1 MICGHKTYKD
11 IVKQKQ
17 LCEMD
22 KKDNCVHFVPSH
34 TLSYNIMNF

>member
-34 TLSYNIMNF
+34 TLSYDR